1 MNMKFFVAFLLS
13 LCSLPLAAQNVPLG
27 QWQSHATYSNAIGVA
42 SDGVT
47 VYAIS
52 AENFFTYNA
61 AQEEITGYSKV
72 QGMSDVNMTAIG
84 YDATTGTTILAYQ
97 NANID
102 LFKDNQFYN
111 IPDVKRG
118 AVTGIKQIYQIY
130 TANGMAYLSTSFG
143 VVVLNLTKKETKE
156 TYSFVVN
163 NTTIPVM
170 SFVADNTY
178 FFAATNKGLFRA
190 NKNNPNL
197 QAFSSW
203 TLVDSNT
210 RINSLAAA
218 NGKVFAATTDSLFYY
233 QNGLVFAY
241 KSSMQIL
248 HLDPATNGIY
258 ISEYKPTAF
267 QGVVKKMEAT
277 SIAIVDSFRARG
289 KPMQTVATNSLV
301 WMADAFYGLGKST
314 DYNTQS
320 FYLPN
325 GPKGVTSYDILPY
338 NKEVYVAHG
347 GYTEG
352 LTYLLNKAGI
362 SHLVNDKWVYIN
374 NSTIQALDS
383 ITDFIALAKDPIDNT
398 LYGASYF
405 AGLFALKTDGTY
417 DYLKQ
422 NTILEPA
429 TGDAGS
435 YRVSGVT
442 IDLDGNVWI
451 TQALAPHEL
460 IVKTRDGQYY
470 KYAGAGSQ
478 QYAAYVTVDDF
489 NQKWYTMLGTGIA
502 VYDDNHTPHNR
513 NDDRYTKVT
522 TGQNLPSNL
531 CFCIVKDK
539 DGALW
544 VGTDNGIGIIN
555 CPDQMIDG
563 NCPVEKRIVQYD
575 QFAGFL
581 FQNERVKT
589 IAIDGANRKWI
600 GTGNGVWLISAS
612 GDKIIER
619 FTDQNSPLPSNNI
632 QKIAIDPVT
641 GDVYIGTAAGL
652 VAYRG
657 TATDGG
663 TSNSDIVTFPNPV
676 PSGYTGTI
684 AIKGLVANADVRIT
698 DISGQLIY
706 RTKALGGQAVW
717 NGRDYKGR
725 RPQSGVYLIFVSSKD
740 GTQKTTSKM
749 VFME

>member
-1 MNMKFFVAFLLS
+1 MRFFVATILS
-13 LCSLPLAAQNVPLG
+13 LIPNFLFAQKVPIG
-27 QWQSHATYSNAIGVA
+27 QWQSHAAYSNAIGVA

-47 VYAIS
+47 AYAIS
-52 AENFFTYNA
+52 DENFFTYNA

-72 QGMSDVNMTAIG
+72 QGMSDVNMKAIG

-111 IPDVKRG
+111 IPDIKRSTI
-118 AVTGIKQIYQIY
+118 TGVKQINQIY
-130 TANGMAYLSTSFG
+130 TNNGMAYLSTSFG
-143 VVVLNLTKKETKE
+143 VVVLNLSKKETKE
-156 TYSFVVN
+156 TYSFMVN
-163 NTTIPVM
+163 NATIPVM
-170 SFVADNTY
+170 SFAADNTY
-178 FFAATNKGLFRA
+178 FFAATTKGLYRA

-203 TLVDSNT
+203 TNVDSN
-210 RINSLAAA
+210 RNYISLAVA

-233 QNGLVFAY
+233 QNGIAFVY
-241 KSSMQIL
+241 KSPMQIL
-248 HLDPATNGIY
+248 HIDPATNGIF
-258 ISEYKPTAF
+258 ICEYKPSVF
-267 QGVVKKMEAT
+267 QGVVKKMDEAT
-277 SIAIVDSFRARG
+277 KAIVDSFRSRG
-289 KPMQTVATNSLV
+289 KPMQATSTNSLV
-301 WMADAFYGLGKST
+301 WIADAFSGLGKST
-314 DYNTQS
+314 DYNTQT

-325 GPKGVTSYDILPY
+325 GPKGVTSYDILPFDRT
-338 NKEVYVAHG
+338 VYVAHG

-352 LTYLLNKAGI
+352 LTYLFNKAGI
-362 SHLVNDKWVYIN
+362 SKLADDKWTYIN
-374 NSTIQALDS
+374 RNTIPALDT
-383 ITDFIALAKDPIDNT
+383 ITDFIALAKDPSDNT
-398 LYGASYF
+398 LYGASYVG
-405 AGLFALKTDGTY
+405 GLFSLKTDGTY
-417 DYLKQ
+417 DIRKQ
-422 NTILEPA
+422 NSVLEPA

-435 YRVSGVT
+435 YRVSGAT
-442 IDLDGNVWI
+442 IDLDGNLWV

-460 IVKTRDGQYY
+460 VVKTRDGQYY
-470 KYAGAGSQ
+470 KYAGGGSQ

-502 VYDDNHTPHNR
+502 VYDDSHTPDNP
-513 NDDRYTKVT
+513 NDDRYAKVT

-539 DGALW
+539 EGALW

-589 IAIDGANRKWI
+589 IAVDGANRKWI
-600 GTGNGVWLISAS
+600 GTGNGVWLISAT

-632 QKIAIDPVT
+632 QKIAIDPIT
-641 GDVYIGTAAGL
+641 GDVYFGTSAGL
-652 VAYRG
+652 VSYRG

-663 TSNSDIVTFPNPV
+663 TTNSDIITFPNPV

-725 RPQSGVYLIFVSSKD
+725 RPQSGVYLIFASSKD
-740 GTQKTTSKM
+740 GAQKATGKM